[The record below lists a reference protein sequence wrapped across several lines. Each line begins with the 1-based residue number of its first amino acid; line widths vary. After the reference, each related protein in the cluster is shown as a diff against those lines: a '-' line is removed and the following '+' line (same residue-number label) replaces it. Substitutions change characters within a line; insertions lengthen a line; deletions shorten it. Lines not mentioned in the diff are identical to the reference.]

1 MKTEIKKEI
10 INELVEANIKLRSS
24 KSKLPQII
32 YFELKNAKT
41 LGLPFWEHTTRIPP
55 KMKEVVK
62 TLLTKNNQN

>member
-1 MKTEIKKEI
+1 MKTELKKEI
-10 INELVEANIKLRSS
+10 INELVEANIKIHSS
-24 KSKLPQII
+24 KSQIPQII

-41 LGLPFWEHTTRIPP
+41 LGLPFWECTTRIPD

>member
-1 MKTEIKKEI
+1 MKTELKKEI
-10 INELVEANIKLRSS
+10 INELVEANIKLHSS
-24 KSKLPQII
+24 KSQIPQII

-41 LGLPFWEHTTRIPP
+41 LGLPFWEHTTRIPN

>member
-1 MKTEIKKEI
+1 MKTELKKEI
-10 INELVEANIKLRSS
+10 INELVDANIKLHSS
-24 KSKLPQII
+24 KSQIPQII

-41 LGLPFWEHTTRIPP
+41 LGLPFWECTTRIPD

>member
-1 MKTEIKKEI
+1 MKTQLKKEI

-24 KSKLPQII
+24 KSQIPQII

-41 LGLPFWEHTTRIPP
+41 LGLPFWECTTRIPD

-62 TLLTKNNQN
+62 SILTKNNQN

>member
-1 MKTEIKKEI
+1 MKTELKKEI
-10 INELVEANIKLRSS
+10 INELVEANIKLHSS
-24 KSKLPQII
+24 KSQIPQII

-41 LGLPFWEHTTRIPP
+41 LGLPFWECTTRIPD

>member
-1 MKTEIKKEI
+1 MKTELKKEI
-10 INELVEANIKLRSS
+10 INELVEANIKLHSS
-24 KSKLPQII
+24 KSQIPKII

-41 LGLPFWEHTTRIPP
+41 LGLPFWECTTRIPD